1 MSAAE
6 RTQRPRAPHGVPTR
20 AGDASVLVP
29 EDASGIVPETFTPVV
44 PGARSLVRRTLRPLL
59 RGWLRLGV
67 AGVEHVPATGPVL
80 VASTHQS
87 HGDSI
92 ALGVAIARPVHFLGD
107 LRLASIPLLGPL
119 LPRLGMVP
127 LRRGEADASALAVLR
142 RLLDDAACVAVY
154 PEGSRSRDGQVH
166 RLRSGIARLAAD
178 AQVPVVPAAVAGI
191 YDVWPIG
198 RRPRLRGG
206 RVTVRFGPAMVP
218 PDPTPR
224 SRRAFNDEL
233 QHRLARLG
241 RTTTAA
247 DFSPFHGGAARDRGG
262 ATPDHGGA
270 TPDHGGAARDHGG
283 AP

>member
-1 MSAAE
+1 MS
-6 RTQRPRAPHGVPTR
+6 TVRPPRPSPADPDRPATSDAP
-20 AGDASVLVP
+20 VLVP
-29 EDASGIVPETFTPVV
+29 DDTAGIVPATFTPVV

-59 RGWLRLGV
+59 RVWLRLGV
-67 AGVEHVPATGPVL
+67 EGVEHVPATGPVL

-87 HGDSI
+87 HADSL
-92 ALGVAIARPVHFLGD
+92 ALGVAIDRPVHFLGD

-142 RLLDDAACVAVY
+142 RLLDDGACVAVY
-154 PEGSRSRDGQVH
+154 PEGSRSRDGRVH
-166 RLRSGIARLAAD
+166 RLRSGVARLAAD

-206 RVTVRFGPAMVP
+206 RVTVRFGPPLVP

-233 QHRLARLG
+233 QHLLAQLG
-241 RTTTAA
+241 RTTTAT
-247 DFSPFHGGAARDRGG
+247 DLSPFHGGATPEGG
-262 ATPDHGGA
+262 AS
-270 TPDHGGAARDHGG
+270 
-283 AP
+283 

>member
-1 MSAAE
+1 MSDAE
-6 RTQRPRAPHGVPTR
+6 RSERLQAAANSIRAATGEAP
-20 AGDASVLVP
+20 VLVP
-29 EDASGIVPETFTPVV
+29 EDAAGIVPETFTPVV

-59 RGWLRLGV
+59 RVWLRLRVEGV
-67 AGVEHVPATGPVL
+67 AHVPGSGPVL

-92 ALGVAIARPVHFLGD
+92 ALGVAIVRPVHFLGD
-107 LRLASIPLLGPL
+107 LRLASFPLLGPL

-142 RLLDDAACVAVY
+142 RLLDDGACVAVY
-154 PEGSRSRDGQVH
+154 PEGSRSRDGRVH
-166 RLRSGIARLAAD
+166 RLRSGVARLAAD

-206 RVTVRFGPAMVP
+206 RVTVRFGPALAP
-218 PDPTPR
+218 PDPTAR
-224 SRRAFNDEL
+224 SRRAFNDQLQQLLAEL
-233 QHRLARLG
+233 AD
-241 RTTTAA
+241 TTTAA
-247 DFSPFHGGAARDRGG
+247 DFSPFHGGAD
-262 ATPDHGGA
+262 PN
-270 TPDHGGAARDHGG
+270 GG